1 MKNKNDSSKSIFR
14 IFRNKKFLMVL
25 SVFLSFALWIALSST
40 SEIDTTS
47 IISDIPVTLE
57 LPDEAQKNN
66 LQVFDGEG
74 LTASVSVTGN
84 KVTVGSLSK
93 SDIVVTAQQTNT
105 ITAPGMYKLPLVA
118 RKAGVKTGYDIV
130 SQVSPSFITVTVDRF
145 KSVDMEIIDNM
156 TYHVDENYYGTT
168 ILSNATVNISGAEAE
183 VDRIARVEING
194 KIDGI
199 LTSSQT
205 VEKSLVLLDSDG
217 SEIKDSTVSLNINT
231 IQATISVLPKREI
244 PLNLT
249 YINKP
254 AGLKIEDSWLEISP
268 SKILIAGSEETM
280 KNLKTIDLGPVD
292 FSTLQNKVNNM
303 TLDISLPTDCRNLSN
318 ENTVNVSLDLSS
330 LVKKS
335 FEVTKFESQGL
346 SSNYTLDV
354 TTKSLTVTIIGTADQ
369 MSEIKADDLTAVVDF
384 SNKKDVVVGSTDMDI
399 TIKTGNYKKCYA
411 YGSYKANVIVSQ
423 NKQLV

>member
-1 MKNKNDSSKSIFR
+1 MKNKKDNSKSVFK
-14 IFRNKKFLMVL
+14 IFRNKNFLMVL
-25 SVFLSFALWIALSST
+25 SVVLSFALWITLSST
-40 SEIDTTS
+40 SDIDTTS

-57 LPDEAQKNN
+57 LPAEAQKDN

-105 ITAPGMYKLPLVA
+105 ITAPGTYKLPLVA

-168 ILSNATVNISGAEAE
+168 ILSNASVNISGAEAE

-205 VEKSLVLLDSDG
+205 VEKPLVLLDSDG
-217 SEIKDSTVSLNINT
+217 NEIKDSTVSLNVNS
-231 IQATISVLPKREI
+231 IQATISVLPKKEI
-244 PLNLT
+244 PLKLT

-254 AGLKIEDSWLEISP
+254 AGLKIEDSWLSVTP
-268 SKILIAGSEETM
+268 SKILVAGSEETM
-280 KNLKTIDLGPVD
+280 KNLQTIDLEPID

-303 TLDISLPTDCRNLSN
+303 TLDINLPTDCRNLSN
-318 ENTVNVSLDLSS
+318 ETAVNISLDLSS

-335 FEVTKFESQGL
+335 FVVTKFESQGL
-346 SSNYTLDV
+346 SSSYSLDT
-354 TTKSLTVTIIGTADQ
+354 TTKSLTVTIIGTEDQ
-369 MSEIKADDLTAVVDF
+369 MSEITADDLTAVIDF
-384 SNKKDVVVGSTDMDI
+384 TGKTDVVLGSTDMNV
-399 TIKTGNYKKCYA
+399 TIKTGNFKKCYA

-423 NKQLV
+423 NEQLV